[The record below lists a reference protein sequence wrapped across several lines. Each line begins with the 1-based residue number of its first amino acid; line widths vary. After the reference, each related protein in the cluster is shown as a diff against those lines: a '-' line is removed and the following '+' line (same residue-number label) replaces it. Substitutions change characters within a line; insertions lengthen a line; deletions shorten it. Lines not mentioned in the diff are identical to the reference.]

1 MRIRCLSE
9 RVEAAASLHDIIM
22 DTSEG
27 LTQVAPGV
35 MMFYGVKRDFVF
47 IHFGQGRQQKYLA
60 LIGEHVTIEPY
71 AN

>member
-9 RVEAAASLHDIIM
+9 RVESAASLHHIIM
-22 DTSEG
+22 DTTQG

-47 IHFGQGRQQKYLA
+47 KHFGQGRQQKYLA
-60 LIGEHVTIEPY
+60 LVGERITIEPL
-71 AN
+71 

>member
-9 RVEAAASLHDIIM
+9 RVESAALLSDIIM
-22 DTSEG
+22 DTSQG

-47 IHFGQGRQQKYLA
+47 KHFGQGRQQKYLA
-60 LIGEHVTIEPY
+60 LIGEHITIEPY
-71 AN
+71 EH

>member
-22 DTSEG
+22 DTAEG
-27 LTQVAPGV
+27 LTEAPGV
-35 MMFYGVKRDFVF
+35 MMFYGGRDLF
-47 IHFGQGRQQKYLA
+47 IHFGQVATSSSA

-71 AN
+71 EHS